1 MPFIILDNS
10 GEPWRPNLVST
21 GGEPRPRKTWLLL
34 EQRANEQ
41 KMRMLSRRRPR
52 RRVLWGEA
60 LAFSGSMLLHFLKKS
75 CSSPFH

>member
-10 GEPWRPNLVST
+10 GEPWRPNPVST

-52 RRVLWGEA
+52 RRVLRGEA
-60 LAFSGSMLLHFLKKS
+60 LAFSGSMLLHFFKKS